1 MLLELVSLLLASI
14 LTALVA
20 GNNLS
25 AAVGTLLGS
34 RIVTRGFGVALGIIG
49 FSSGLL
55 FEGYLM
61 RGAAASLQLGNYYL
75 TSYAFAG
82 TIVIFLAAAY
92 FRSPLSL
99 TMALIGISTGIDI
112 SQGLAVD
119 TDFLIKL
126 VAVWTLA
133 PVLLIILSFYIN
145 RATTSRPMEN
155 IWQEATILKVLLVV
169 VALLTGFTL
178 GANTLGLIQELQG
191 DTLLTEVFMVVAIAA
206 GSIFLSGGVIKRV
219 GEEIFALR
227 YHNALTSLIVSSAAV
242 EVATLVGIPL
252 SNTQTL
258 ASSILGVGFSH
269 RYKLLYTK
277 PFLTVAAT
285 WVISPLAG
293 LLLGL
298 AAFII

>member
-1 MLLELVSLLLASI
+1 MLLELVSLLLASV

-34 RIVTRGFGVALGIIG
+34 RIVTRGFGVTLGIIG

-55 FEGYLM
+55 FEGYMM

-119 TDFLIKL
+119 SDFLIKL
-126 VAVWTLA
+126 VVVWTLA

-155 IWQEATILKVLLVV
+155 IWQEATILKILLVV

-242 EVATLVGIPL
+242 EAATLVGIPL

>member
-1 MLLELVSLLLASI
+1 MLLELVSLLLASV

-34 RIVTRGFGVALGIIG
+34 RIVTRGFGVTLGIIG

-119 TDFLIKL
+119 SDFLIKL
-126 VAVWTLA
+126 VVVWTLA

-155 IWQEATILKVLLVV
+155 IWQEATILKILLVV

-242 EVATLVGIPL
+242 EAATLVGIPL
-252 SNTQTL
+252 SSTQTL

>member
-1 MLLELVSLLLASI
+1 MLLELVSLLLASV

-34 RIVTRGFGVALGIIG
+34 RIVTRGFGVTLGIIG

-119 TDFLIKL
+119 SDFLIKL
-126 VAVWTLA
+126 VVVWTLA

-155 IWQEATILKVLLVV
+155 IWQEATILKILLVV

-242 EVATLVGIPL
+242 EAATLVGIPL

>member
-1 MLLELVSLLLASI
+1 MLLELVSLLLASV

-112 SQGLAVD
+112 SHGLAVD

-191 DTLLTEVFMVVAIAA
+191 NTLLTEVFMVVAIAA